1 MSPTLKAAFWMMG
14 VLASFISMALG
25 GRELSTELSTFEIL
39 FFRSLIGLA
48 VIMALLS
55 RSGWRQIQT
64 EMLVSATQIHQKP

>member
-39 FFRSLIGLA
+39 FFRSLID
-48 VIMALLS
+48 
-55 RSGWRQIQT
+55 W
-64 EMLVSATQIHQKP
+64 P